1 MLRICPLVLSLLAA
15 STLDWSA
22 VARTQPPV
30 TAEQRLNR
38 ITIRT
43 IGKGSPVVLIPGLAS
58 SPAVFDDVA
67 ARIARDHR
75 LILIQVNGF
84 AGSQATSAPLD
95 GLILGAVDELASWL
109 AANRIGKPA
118 VIGHSM
124 GGLMAMM
131 LAKRH
136 PDAAGRLLIVELAAL
151 LRHAFRPQ
159 RNAGCNPP
167 GR

>member
-15 STLDWSA
+15 ATLDWSA
-22 VARTQPPV
+22 VAHAQPPV
-30 TAEQRLNR
+30 TAEQRLSR

-84 AGSQATSAPLD
+84 AGSQAHFRATRRP
-95 GLILGAVDELASWL
+95 
-109 AANRIGKPA
+109 
-118 VIGHSM
+118 HS
-124 GGLMAMM
+124 
-131 LAKRH
+131 R
-136 PDAAGRLLIVELAAL
+136 RS
-151 LRHAFRPQ
+151 
-159 RNAGCNPP
+159 
-167 GR
+167 